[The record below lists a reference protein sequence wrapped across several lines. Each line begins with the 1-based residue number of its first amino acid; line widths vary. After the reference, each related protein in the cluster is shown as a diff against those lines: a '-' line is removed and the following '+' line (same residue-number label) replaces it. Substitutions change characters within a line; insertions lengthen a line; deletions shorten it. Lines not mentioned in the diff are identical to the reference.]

1 MTAEQR
7 AVVEHGAGHARVAAV
22 AGAGKTTTLVARVL
36 HLLSRGVSAQRILVL
51 MFNRSAREDFQRR
64 LVEMAPAGQRLP
76 DVRTFHSLGHRLTV
90 SLTRWGA
97 LAPRRLIAADWQV
110 ERLLRQATLEVLEDG
125 DRRELALE
133 ADTLEALAHF
143 CGLVKA
149 EMVPA
154 ATLLERLDV
163 DENSGHFADAFER
176 LEALLAEHG
185 LMTYSDLLYRPLRAL
200 EADAA
205 LVGRVQ
211 GFLDHA
217 IIDEYQ
223 DINQAQLRLLAL
235 LAGRSADV
243 MAVGD
248 ANQCIYEWRG
258 AHPDTMRE
266 HFTGTF
272 GEATDY
278 PLSTTF
284 RHGHSLALL
293 ANHAIAANRRRP
305 DQLCLAAPG
314 NPRTEIAVGQG
325 RAPLLATLERW
336 QGNGRALSEA
346 CLLVRSW
353 ALSVPVQLQLLQ
365 AGIPFR
371 LSRED
376 RFVFRL
382 PLVQALAGYL
392 RLSRTPA
399 LLSDPGHLL
408 RLLEQPTPFVAR
420 ERLVALAQRLAQT
433 RHYPE
438 RDDPLLAGLKPVQRR
453 NLKRRWTLLCELP
466 RLGDWEPARL
476 LAHIVDALDAEKVLK
491 RAAARREKGEEDV
504 RLLDVLV
511 EQAGESPDIDAFIEL
526 LERPVENHA
535 DGVLVTTVHG
545 AKGLEWPLVIVSGVN
560 EEDFPH
566 YSRDNPLSAERLEE
580 ERRLFYVAVTRARD
594 RLLLLHDSGD
604 HRPSRF
610 IDETRW
616 EECRQVA
623 ARLIAPQDESAT
635 LSVTSPALVSRYLDA
650 LGCDEIPLV
659 QLAPGVA
666 EAGSRYSAQ
675 LFHPGQRLRHAVF
688 GEGEIVVVEGD
699 PADPVIEVNF
709 VQAGRRRLLACRA
722 PIELKGERVPSP
734 GWPKENEHE
743 SGVDNRSRTGRFAAR
758 SQPPEGAGLPGK
770 IRRS

>member
-1 MTAEQR
+1 MRLTGEQR

-36 HLLSRGVSAQRILVL
+36 HLLARGVPANRILVL

-76 DVRTFHSLGHRLTV
+76 DVRTFHSLGHRLTA

-110 ERLLRQATLEVLEDG
+110 ERLLRQATLEALEDG

-149 EMVPA
+149 EMIPA
-154 ATLLERLDV
+154 ATLLERFD
-163 DENSGHFADAFER
+163 DEGSEHFADAFER
-176 LEALLAEHG
+176 LETLLAEHG

-200 EADAA
+200 EADPG
-205 LVGRVQ
+205 LVRRVQ
-211 GFLDHA
+211 GFLDQA

-235 LAGRSADV
+235 LAGRDADV

-266 HFTGTF
+266 HFTATF
-272 GEATDY
+272 GMATDY

-284 RHGHSLALL
+284 RHGHALALL
-293 ANHAIAANRRRP
+293 ANHAIAGNRRRP

-314 NPRTEIAVGQG
+314 NPRTALTIEQG
-325 RAPLLATLERW
+325 RAALLATLDRW
-336 QGNGRALSEA
+336 QRAGRALDEA

-353 ALSVPVQLQLLQ
+353 TLSVPVQLQLLQ
-365 AGIPFR
+365 AGIAFR

-392 RLSRTPA
+392 QLARSPRLLHDPA
-399 LLSDPGHLL
+399 HLL
-408 RLLEQPTPFVAR
+408 RLFEQPTPFVAR
-420 ERLVALAQRLAQT
+420 ERLVALVQRLAQAQQ
-433 RHYPE
+433 YPE
-438 RDDPLLAGLKPVQRR
+438 RDDPLLAGLKPMQRR
-453 NLKRRWTLLCELP
+453 NLKRRWALLCELP
-466 RLGDWEPARL
+466 RLGDWPPARL
-476 LAHIVDALDAEKVLK
+476 LAHIVEALDAEKVLK

-504 RLLDVLV
+504 RLLDVLI
-511 EQAGESPDIDAFIEL
+511 EQAGETPHIDAFIEL
-526 LERPVENHA
+526 LERPVENRD
-535 DGVLVTTVHG
+535 DGLLITTVHG
-545 AKGLEWPLVIVSGVN
+545 AKGLEWPLVIVAGVN

-566 YSRDNPLSAERLEE
+566 YSRDNPLSPERLEE
-580 ERRLFYVAVTRARD
+580 ERRLFYVAVTRARE
-594 RLLLLHDSGD
+594 RLLLLHDGGD

-610 IDETRW
+610 LGETAW
-616 EECRQVA
+616 EDCQRVA
-623 ARLIAPQDESAT
+623 ARLEEPTQEDVPLAVS
-635 LSVTSPALVSRYLDA
+635 SPDLVSRYLAGVGHSAIPLTPRGMA
-650 LGCDEIPLV
+650 LGERGAAYAMQPY
-659 QLAPGVA
+659 
-666 EAGSRYSAQ
+666 R
-675 LFHPGQRLRHAVF
+675 PGQRLLHAVF

-709 VQAGRRRLLACRA
+709 KQAGRRRLLACRA
-722 PIELKGERVPSP
+722 PIELFGSEKAYPESAQGER
-734 GWPKENEHE
+734 
-743 SGVDNRSRTGRFAAR
+743 T
-758 SQPPEGAGLPGK
+758 
-770 IRRS
+770 